1 MKQALF
7 LAVVLLTVPLYG
19 QQQTTSN
26 EWKAVSDALGRTGK
40 PQPDG
45 AIKFGMPRKDLK
57 VTANGVAIKPGL
69 ALGSWAAF
77 ANVGGKT
84 EAMGDLVLTETE
96 VGPVMQSLLSSGI
109 EVTALHN
116 HLLFEQPRVMYMH
129 FHGMGDGVQ
138 IARAL
143 REALGKTA
151 TPPDAPTQAQPA
163 AIDLDAKQ
171 IDSILGHKGTNNGGI
186 YQFAV
191 ARSEKIMMDG
201 SQIPNSM
208 GIATAINFQQLGAG
222 KAAITGDFVLL
233 ASEVNPV
240 MRALRDNGI
249 AVTAVHS
256 HMLTEEPRLFF
267 MHFWA
272 QDDALKLARGLRA
285 ALDKTHSAS

>member
-1 MKQALF
+1 MKRIF
-7 LAVVLLTVPLYG
+7 LAAVLLLLPLYG
-19 QQQTTSN
+19 QQQTTAN
-26 EWKAVSDALGRTGK
+26 DWKSVSDALGRTGK

-57 VTANGVAIKPGL
+57 VTADGVAIKPGF

-77 ANVGGKT
+77 GHVGGKT
-84 EAMGDLVLTETE
+84 EAMGDLVLTEAE
-96 VGPVMQSLLSSGI
+96 VGPVMQSLLASGI
-109 EVTALHN
+109 EVTAVHN
-116 HLLFEQPRVMYMH
+116 HLLFEQQRVMYMH

-143 REALGKTA
+143 HGALAKTG
-151 TPPDAPTQAQPA
+151 TPADTPAQAQSA
-163 AIDLDAKQ
+163 EIDLDTKQ
-171 IDSILGHKGTNNGGI
+171 IDSVLGRKGTNNGGI
-186 YQFAV
+186 YQV
-191 ARSEKIMMDG
+191 SIARMEKIMMDG
-201 SQIPNSM
+201 AQVPNSM
-208 GIATAINFQQLGAG
+208 GIATAINFQPLGSG
-222 KAAITGDFVLL
+222 RAAITGDFVLL

-240 MRALRDNGI
+240 MRALLENGI

-272 QDDALKLARGLRA
+272 KDDALKLARGLRA